1 MHIVME
7 HIKGPTLLE
16 YFERSENFSES
27 DAARIMHKILLAVEH
42 LHSTGIIHRDLK
54 LENFIMED
62 CGNGTYEVKLI
73 DFGYA
78 KRFKFKNNHPMLTRI

>member
-1 MHIVME
+1 ME

-16 YFERSENFSES
+16 YYERSEQFSES
-27 DAARIMHKILLAVEH
+27 DAAKIMHKVLLAVQH
-42 LHSTGIIHRDLK
+42 LHISGIIHRDLK

-62 CGNGTYEVKLI
+62 LGDGELEVKLI

-78 KRFKFKNNHPMLTRI
+78 KRFKFKNNHPEMKRL